1 MNRKSFTKSA
11 GETVIQYSDSG
22 GGLNEGLKCVLDT
35 IPQAVILTNSN
46 GQVWFM
52 NKKALSFLGKK
63 HQVEKPMPW
72 HLLLNLYVDEGN
84 TPYPRERVP
93 LRLAL
98 EGGAPQEQEMIL
110 RREGGANG
118 VWVSMTSHP
127 LFRQDGMVDGSI
139 TYLRDVTYRKRMD
152 ALYEL
157 SHHIAGAGT
166 DIKNLARAVTKFT
179 SDVIGDLSIMM
190 LLDSND
196 AELTTAAYF
205 DTDPA
210 GSALMDRLLKNNEK
224 FGEESNLV
232 AGVIRSGEAL
242 LISSID
248 PEKLKLITSPVFK
261 EYIDRMGVESILV
274 IPLPGRGGIL
284 GAIGLFRRHGKAAFN
299 ADDRSFMTDVAFRT
313 ALAIENFRLFD
324 SLRLEAAR
332 RLSTKLQLDTSEERF
347 HSIFHSTTLG
357 IKVLDVD
364 GNIVQ
369 TNRAFQEMIGYSEIE
384 LLGRHFSEFLYDGD
398 VPRALNLIRDLKRT
412 GNIQYLFE
420 HRAVHKSDGLVWV
433 KTTFSPVK
441 AGKRSKRLVY
451 VVGIVE
457 NITEQ
462 KQNEREMRELR
473 DRLHTSIDKERL
485 RLAQELHDNPMQ
497 SLYTVLYNV
506 ENLRSLAEPP
516 MSKKLE
522 NITSD
527 IKLVLDDLRATAKEL
542 RPPTLFSFGL
552 ESAIRSYVDDFTVR
566 YPNLTIS
573 LSLAEDRQLLP
584 EGIRLALF
592 RIFQQA
598 LMNVMRHS
606 EATEVKVV
614 FSFDAEEVRLEI
626 ADNGKGFDVPSNW
639 IELVRK
645 GHYGLAGSV
654 ERANSMGGILQVRS
668 EPGKMT
674 TVIATIP
681 WKNHHEPGSSDKG

>member
-1 MNRKSFTKSA
+1 VNQNPITNTS
-11 GETVIQYSDSG
+11 GEAIIQHHASG
-22 GGLNEGLKCVLDT
+22 GELNEGLKCILDT
-35 IPQAVILTNSN
+35 IPQSVILTNSN

-52 NKKALSFLGKK
+52 NKKALSLLGKK
-63 HQVEKPMPW
+63 RQVEKPVPW
-72 HLLLNLYVDEGN
+72 HRLLNLYLDDDN
-84 TPYPRERVP
+84 TPYPRARVP
-93 LRLAL
+93 LQLAL
-98 EGGAPQEQEMIL
+98 NGETTQEEEMFL
-110 RREGGANG
+110 RRDGGSSG
-118 VWVSMTSHP
+118 SWISMISHP
-127 LFRQDGMVDGSI
+127 LFRQDGKVNGSI

-166 DIKNLARAVTKFT
+166 DTKNLSRAVTKFT

-190 LLDSND
+190 LMDNDD

-210 GSALMDRLLKNNEK
+210 GSDLMDELLMNNEK
-224 FGEESNLV
+224 FGEESSLV
-232 AGVIRSGEAL
+232 TGVIRSGKAL
-242 LISSID
+242 LIPSID

-261 EYIDRMGVESILV
+261 EYIERMGVESILV
-274 IPLPGRGGIL
+274 IPLLGRGGVL
-284 GAIGLFRRHGKAAFN
+284 GAISLFRRHGKAAFN
-299 ADDRSFMTDVAFRT
+299 ADDVSFLMDVAFRT

-332 RLSTKLQLDTSEERF
+332 RLTTKLQLDTSEERF
-347 HSIFHSTTLG
+347 HSIFHSTALG
-357 IKVLDVD
+357 IKVLDVA
-364 GNIVQ
+364 GNIIQ
-369 TNRAFQEMIGYSEIE
+369 TNKAFQEMIGYSEIE
-384 LLGRHFSEFLYDGD
+384 LLGRRFSEFLYNED
-398 VPRALNLIRDLKRT
+398 VPRALKLINDLKRT
-412 GNIQYLFE
+412 GNVQYLFE
-420 HRAVHKSDGLVWV
+420 HRAVHKNDGLVWV

-441 AGKRSKRLVY
+441 VGKHSKRLVY
-451 VVGIVE
+451 IVGIIE

-506 ENLRSLAEPP
+506 ENLRALADPL
-516 MSKKLE
+516 MSEKLE

-552 ESAIRSYVDDFTVR
+552 ESAIRSYAEDFTVR

-606 EATEVKVV
+606 DATAVKVL

-639 IELVRK
+639 IEFVRK
-645 GHYGLAGSV
+645 GHYGLAGAV
-654 ERANSMGGILQVRS
+654 ERANSMGGFLQVRS

-681 WKNHHEPGSSDKG
+681 WKNHHEPGTGNKG